1 MDNTSEKWI
10 RILRNSPSSQEFF
23 DAVDALCTKPEDKKH
38 IATFPAI
45 IQYVLPFTPSLPEK
59 TLDTIDAVVA
69 SHIECMSQLVKGS
82 DTSSLSEVCQKTI
95 LRVLHKH
102 QTCLNTYLSQENM
115 TKAQIS
121 IIASL
126 FCGSK
131 LYNFMNELLSIREY
145 SKLVLRQLQSLENNN
160 PQKKH
165 FGDLLLAFLK
175 LNPTVVPEVFFDHW
189 IFGST
194 QAFENNYLAKFY
206 QNSITMN
213 KKKLNHMMLKYLSKT
228 LTHENLGSM
237 SYVMKKINPLFIDYA
252 WVTYSCSN
260 EITQYM
266 YIISL
271 PARWLLRYIN
281 YLFVEWGTSNID
293 NKRMDDEDI
302 MLSQLLQIALNQLT
316 PVDAQKM
323 TSNSSF
329 MDAITQRLH
338 NHNKD
343 YINRTMS
350 IGKSVV
356 GDALN
361 YSVPSCLNVPW
372 YKVVTVV
379 EGSSLMDL
387 LSRDNSLMKSHSTLE
402 TKFDN
407 LALDEVDS
415 DDDDEH
421 VENVRGRK
429 IIFLKDLI
437 EQFSKLQQSNA
448 DTHFTMKESFKLIMH
463 KKDNVSELEY
473 YCDELVNILLK
484 LSNEHEHKDF
494 EQLRVQNVTAIL
506 NLLPRK
512 ITAVMEIL
520 LTQDLTLQQRLSILT
535 IVGFSAQVLS
545 GLEDIGKGFDGLPQ
559 ASQIDKPFNSFETS
573 QLSNTIDQGSVV
585 WRSRKLEKHNGVRSG
600 HDVAQKTKVNRFNA
614 VAPLYF
620 WPLINGWLNGIELG
634 TFDYLF
640 KSHYINTLAMI
651 FSLSQA
657 HNDIVNMEETCF
669 FSKGKV
675 AKTSIGVW
683 FLNVI
688 YKTNINLSHDSSIYV
703 SKIRFK
709 KKKIDN
715 SNHKTLV
722 LDLVDVTINIT
733 EEHLKSQKAQ
743 KEKKSGNSRSPDNAP
758 LKLEVSLEKLVK
770 QKKIIQYFASLLIPL
785 HVSLQKI
792 SLVVDGQE
800 YYIDYAA
807 VKLVYSA
814 KSKALS
820 ANIFLHEFTD
830 YKGTY
835 LKHFEFNISTS
846 CKYSK
851 ESKLLSIKKWSTS
864 LRLSD
869 FTTSLPP
876 RTSNSEKTPN
886 PTSDQP
892 AQLKTKKGLFSKLK
906 KLEPFWK
913 AMNVVDLKF
922 ENITVAVPQ
931 YSTKFHCANM
941 IFSVKSLTHL
951 FPESKFEMTLS
962 SNSLYVEL
970 LQKRVVVIPLMN
982 VFSTSDR
989 SLNLDFN
996 TINCTM
1002 GLVDSKISFGYD
1014 HLKFF
1019 LHHTGSSSK
1028 SQEPS
1033 SNSKSNGGSLFDGL
1047 PFPKFNFKFLLP
1059 NFSIRYMIDENSF
1072 FIWKNNE
1079 ISMHLQH
1086 SYLTTSSIS
1095 VKDASRDALVRINQ
1109 PTLEKLTSSNY
1120 IKFSDSSLT
1129 FKYENSDLPI
1139 AAVHKIEL
1147 QNTNDNPHVLNVIV
1161 KNLHITL
1168 NSLKTLTIAKNN
1180 FHSLQQLFSGS
1191 GSKSHT
1197 AAETENQSSMLQKL
1211 EVKFQLIDFSCMSCI
1226 SGFLPVQEDVPKEF
1240 YNTAYG
1246 VSFYIDNAFVYYKN
1260 KFTKGDIDNVYI
1272 NKVISVNECE
1282 AEQTFVSRMQNITFT
1297 DSPDMMKKLIIPQF
1311 RLDLDICLL
1320 WMIFYMKTVFST
1332 ILAPNE
1338 AKNMPKSIKKD
1349 NGSTS
1354 ATFDVQINVI
1364 LIKGGF
1370 ANDLKLLFTCYD
1382 LKFQNS
1388 ALTFKRFHIL
1398 THSVY
1403 VPKQADDIYV
1413 RLFVIDGFKFNL
1425 LSKVNDQVIDIQTK
1439 LIQLRAEYHLRFY
1452 TLIDR
1457 IVSTVKTIKQL
1468 KVAFQ
1473 SLPQFKHVVPVAE
1486 DPKHVPRIRLRTR
1499 RLVMRVEEDPFEHDL
1514 GVIYRVGLLEQKLR
1528 LQKTMFMEEEIY
1540 NNADQNMSD
1549 ETIAHYKEKLYRN
1562 FSRSWIE
1569 RIKRA
1574 RELFTRVGA
1583 FDLTE
1588 KIILG
1593 SKVKTLFGHEKT
1605 SLFLVAFENL
1615 DLMVKE
1621 PNFGVENFADFIW
1634 KYGKHVP
1641 KDTKYTTLIPMNISW
1656 STDLLKFQLRDY
1668 LLPILS
1674 FSGLTLDGDVCF
1686 AEQDADYKNKRSV
1699 WVPFI
1704 KQDDELEKTNS
1715 IFGSH
1720 IIRTLNSVKTFMN
1733 VTFNVDHKDPS
1744 IITWG
1749 KSLQPA
1755 YQAVMIWFDYFTK
1768 PPLDPSPK
1776 IGFWDKFRL
1785 LIHGKMVWN
1794 WSPRSEL
1801 HLNIK
1806 GSSDPYK
1813 ITDDGAG
1820 LTFAWREGTCLT
1832 IHGSSDPKDF
1842 LVIKSKGFLLGI
1854 RDFTTLSQKDRFR
1867 KALMQLK
1874 GDVTWKAGLLFEA
1887 GDQAMAGEEPR
1898 TSHFKNHYSVDLIN
1912 PKYTSKKSNH
1922 DSYAGFRSDFIHMS
1936 IGVYSDNKEGTCNSA
1951 HLAPTSSD
1959 HFKKW
1964 WHLFGTYTS
1973 GPIRQGP
1980 LFSTLVQNPKKFGS
1994 SLFTIKYSLSLA
2006 PLEISHIYRHPHIGQ
2021 KSETVTEF
2029 TGLKGKVTSFKF
2041 DLHHKRLKML
2051 LMDDRLQRKKNIW
2064 KLKIDQGEVDCK
2076 NADVR
2081 LMSAEFNSSQNH
2093 QSVKDACVE
2102 ADDLEWY
2109 NFFDFI
2115 DLEDFE
2121 LRSEALAKYYTIPL
2135 LFSPRISYFRNIDRK
2150 VHDLKYPFGSED
2162 SHDCMY
2168 GKNHPEETQRR
2179 ICQKRINELEQEL
2192 RFKKHELN
2200 ILRQSEPSTRDAQ
2213 QKMTSLSKSILL
2225 LKDSKAALEEV
2236 IKDIRI
2242 VDNENTDKVV
2252 LTRRK
2257 SGGGLSL
2264 VQTDTLGS
2272 LRQMKLATSNT
2283 NTNTFDNRFMI
2294 HNILLKIN
2302 GKTKNLLTN
2311 YFIKLGERKAA
2322 TFYVSH
2328 KSLSIVNEM
2337 LNWSGTENTAESV
2350 PRFGKMTTPGILSN
2364 TEFIEKFE
2372 ELIREVADE
2381 KFQTVDNILI
2391 KLILPQIQVSSTAEK
2406 EWAAII
2412 APKNIEVGLID
2423 VVQNDGLYANAI
2435 SSVDSVRETR
2445 YCTLLSETNF
2455 YVLNKESV
2463 CKNDL
2468 FKTEGLGYGVVDE
2481 IFNWPPWIPLEA
2493 CYQSDLINSYS
2504 ILKKT
2509 DMFLTFTKPNPL
2521 FFDKVLHSVYEED
2534 PVLRVGFPELH
2545 ITSNAIQYN
2554 AIYNI
2559 AEDIMKYGS
2568 TVNKKLENLAK
2579 TILANELKS
2588 NFKLS
2593 FTFIMGLQNKIRDI
2607 HYQRGVLKLT
2617 DPDMYNELCQE
2628 IEAELQSTR
2637 FELIMIMSSLK
2648 KNFAKMR
2655 GLKHSTKLLWII
2667 SADDIIWE
2675 MYHDNNDS
2683 FITFGLGHT
2692 LFQRTEDSDGAN
2704 TNKVSISSLRCF
2716 NLQQNP
2722 VYVDLLAPYE
2732 ENGTK
2737 TVPGPLL
2744 EILWFLGT
2752 PVGGISDL
2760 EDLTI
2765 RCRPIRFQMDHITLN
2780 QIIDFLFTTRDTG
2793 GSKSEEDQD
2802 SPSNSTWNGHLK
2814 TPAELKNKLHDKMAA
2829 QSIDS
2834 PDSLMRVKTIGSW
2847 DFENMPTVQN
2857 VESNVNKQNQLAGK
2871 IVETGDGMEEMVNR
2885 SSKYINIRSL
2895 TIRHMTVCVSYRGS
2909 KSVITNVDNL
2919 IVKVPTISY
2928 KNKIWSTSDFI
2939 ATLKKDIIKVV
2950 LHHTGTIIG
2959 NKFKPKKK
2967 IESKYESF
2975 KQLSKLLK
2983 NEVKVSNSEDT
2994 DRKIV
2999 FNDGEEFM
3007 HSQEYKPIDA
3017 ITEGD
3022 SVADE
3027 TEIHAYNAG

>member
-1 MDNTSEKWI
+1 MW
-10 RILRNSPSSQEFF
+10 
-23 DAVDALCTKPEDKKH
+23 AVSVITN
-38 IATFPAI
+38 
-45 IQYVLPFTPSLPEK
+45 SLPK
-59 TLDTIDAVVA
+59 YARHYLQDQFQTIV
-69 SHIECMSQLVKGS
+69 
-82 DTSSLSEVCQKTI
+82 
-95 LRVLHKH
+95 
-102 QTCLNTYLSQENM
+102 
-115 TKAQIS
+115 
-121 IIASL
+121 
-126 FCGSK
+126 
-131 LYNFMNELLSIREY
+131 
-145 SKLVLRQLQSLENNN
+145 
-160 PQKKH
+160 
-165 FGDLLLAFLK
+165 LLLL
-175 LNPTVVPEVFFDHW
+175 V
-189 IFGST
+189 
-194 QAFENNYLAKFY
+194 YL
-206 QNSITMN
+206 
-213 KKKLNHMMLKYLSKT
+213 
-228 LTHENLGSM
+228 
-237 SYVMKKINPLFIDYA
+237 V
-252 WVTYSCSN
+252 W
-260 EITQYM
+260 
-266 YIISL
+266 
-271 PARWLLRYIN
+271 
-281 YLFVEWGTSNID
+281 
-293 NKRMDDEDI
+293 
-302 MLSQLLQIALNQLT
+302 
-316 PVDAQKM
+316 QK
-323 TSNSSF
+323 
-329 MDAITQRLH
+329 
-338 NHNKD
+338 
-343 YINRTMS
+343 
-350 IGKSVV
+350 
-356 GDALN
+356 
-361 YSVPSCLNVPW
+361 
-372 YKVVTVV
+372 
-379 EGSSLMDL
+379 
-387 LSRDNSLMKSHSTLE
+387 
-402 TKFDN
+402 
-407 LALDEVDS
+407 
-415 DDDDEH
+415 
-421 VENVRGRK
+421 
-429 IIFLKDLI
+429 
-437 EQFSKLQQSNA
+437 
-448 DTHFTMKESFKLIMH
+448 
-463 KKDNVSELEY
+463 
-473 YCDELVNILLK
+473 
-484 LSNEHEHKDF
+484 
-494 EQLRVQNVTAIL
+494 
-506 NLLPRK
+506 
-512 ITAVMEIL
+512 L
-520 LTQDLTLQQRLSILT
+520 LTTFLLT
-535 IVGFSAQVLS
+535 
-545 GLEDIGKGFDGLPQ
+545 
-559 ASQIDKPFNSFETS
+559 
-573 QLSNTIDQGSVV
+573 
-585 WRSRKLEKHNGVRSG
+585 
-600 HDVAQKTKVNRFNA
+600 VA
-614 VAPLYF
+614 
-620 WPLINGWLNGIELG
+620 
-634 TFDYLF
+634 
-640 KSHYINTLAMI
+640 
-651 FSLSQA
+651 
-657 HNDIVNMEETCF
+657 CF
-669 FSKGKV
+669 FSKGKL
-675 AKTSIGVW
+675 ANTSIRFW

-688 YKTNINLSHDSSIYV
+688 YKTKVNLTHNSSIFV
-703 SKIRFK
+703 SKIRLN

-733 EEHLKSQKAQ
+733 EEFLSSQKSQK
-743 KEKKSGNSRSPDNAP
+743 KKQQSSDSQSEDD
-758 LKLEVSLEKLVK
+758 KQIKMEVSLEKFMK
-770 QKKIIQYFASLLIPL
+770 QKKIIQYIASFFIPL
-785 HVSLQKI
+785 QVSLQKI

-800 YYIDYAA
+800 YYVDYASA
-807 VKLVYSA
+807 KVIFNA
-814 KSKALS
+814 KSKSLS

-835 LKHFEFNISTS
+835 LKHFEFNVSGS
-846 CKYSK
+846 CNYSE
-851 ESKLLSIKKWSTS
+851 ESNMLSIRKWSTS

-869 FTTSLPP
+869 FTASIPP
-876 RTSNSEKTPN
+876 RNTSCEKDTGY
-886 PTSDQP
+886 TSDQA
-892 AQLKTKKGLFSKLK
+892 AQPKSRKESLSLKLQRFQPL
-906 KLEPFWK
+906 WK
-913 AMNVVDLKF
+913 AMSVVDLKF
-922 ENITVAVPQ
+922 ENITISVPQ
-931 YSTKFHCANM
+931 YCTKFHCANM

-951 FPESKFEMTLS
+951 SRDSKFEMTLS

-970 LQKRVVVIPLMN
+970 LKQRVVVIPLMN
-982 VFSTSDR
+982 IFSTSDR

-1002 GLVDSKISFGYD
+1002 GLVDSKITFGHEHMKY
-1014 HLKFF
+1014 F
-1019 LHHTGSSSK
+1019 LHHTGSPSK
-1028 SQEPS
+1028 SQDAES
-1033 SNSKSNGGSLFDGL
+1033 SSHLNNGSVFDSLTI
-1047 PFPKFNFKFLLP
+1047 PKFNFKLLLP
-1059 NFSIRYMIDENSF
+1059 NFSIRYMTDDNSF

-1079 ISMHLQH
+1079 ISVHLQH
-1086 SYLTTSSIS
+1086 SYLTTSNIS
-1095 VKDASRDALVRINQ
+1095 VKAASRDALVRINQ
-1109 PTLEKLTSSNY
+1109 PTLERLTSSNY

-1139 AAVHKIEL
+1139 AAVHKIEV
-1147 QNTNDNPHVLNVIV
+1147 QNTNDNPHVLNFIV
-1161 KNLHITL
+1161 KNFHITL
-1168 NSLKTLTIAKNN
+1168 NSLKTLTIGKEH
-1180 FHSLQQLFSGS
+1180 FHSLQQLLAT
-1191 GSKSHT
+1191 SKPKGPAKGKTDTHSSKF
-1197 AAETENQSSMLQKL
+1197 ENLEIKL
-1211 EVKFQLIDFSCMSCI
+1211 QLIDFSCMSCI
-1226 SGFLPVQEDVPKEF
+1226 SGFLPVQNDVPKEL

-1246 VSFYIDNAFVYYKN
+1246 VSLYVDNAFVYYKN
-1260 KFTKGDIDNVYI
+1260 KLTKADVDNIYV

-1282 AEQTFVSRMQNITFT
+1282 AEQSFVSRMQNITFT
-1297 DSPDMMKKLIIPQF
+1297 HSPDKMKKLTIPQF
-1311 RLDLDICLL
+1311 RIDLDICLL
-1320 WMIFYMKTVFST
+1320 WMIFYMKTVFAT
-1332 ILAPNE
+1332 ILAGSEGN
-1338 AKNMPKSIKKD
+1338 AAQKTDKNDTKS
-1349 NGSTS
+1349 NLS
-1354 ATFDVQINVI
+1354 TFDVQVNVI
-1364 LIKGGF
+1364 LIKGGL
-1370 ANDLKLLFTCYD
+1370 ANDLKLLFTCYN
-1382 LKFQNS
+1382 LKFKSS
-1388 ALTFKRFHIL
+1388 ALSFKRFHIL

-1403 VPKQADDIYV
+1403 VPEQADEVYV
-1413 RLFVIDGFKFNL
+1413 RLFIIDGFKFNL
-1425 LSKVNDQVIDIQTK
+1425 LSKVNDQVFDIQTK

-1473 SLPQFKHVVPVAE
+1473 SLPKFKHVVPVAE

-1528 LQKTMFMEEEIY
+1528 LQKTMFMEEELY
-1540 NNADQNMSD
+1540 NNADQNMSE

-1588 KIILG
+1588 KTILG

-1621 PNFGVENFADFIW
+1621 PNFGVENFPDFIW

-1704 KQDDELEKTNS
+1704 KQDEELEKTNS

-1733 VTFNVDHKDPS
+1733 VRFNIDHRDPS

-1768 PPLDPSPK
+1768 PPIDPSPK

-1832 IHGSSDPKDF
+1832 IHGSSNPKDF
-1842 LVIKSKGFLLGI
+1842 LVIQSKGFLLGI

-1898 TSHFKNHYSVDLIN
+1898 TSYFKSHYSVELIN
-1912 PKYTSKKSNH
+1912 PKYTSKKSKH

-1936 IGVYSDNKEGTCNSA
+1936 IGVYSDNKEGTRNSA

-1980 LFSTLVQNPKKFGS
+1980 LFSTLVQNPKKFGA

-2006 PLEISHIYRHPHIGQ
+2006 PLEISHIYRHPNIGQ
-2021 KSETVTEF
+2021 KSKALTEF
-2029 TGLKGKVTSFKF
+2029 TGMKGKASSFKF

-2081 LMSAEFNSSQNH
+2081 LMSAEFDGSQKH
-2093 QSVKDACVE
+2093 QSVKDACAE

-2121 LRSEALAKYYTIPL
+2121 LRSDALSKYFTIPL

-2150 VHDLKYPFGSED
+2150 VHDLKYPFGNED

-2168 GKNHPEETQRR
+2168 GKNHPEDTQRR
-2179 ICQKRINELEQEL
+2179 ICQKRIRELEQEL
-2192 RFKKHELN
+2192 RFKKNEQN
-2200 ILRQSEPSTRDAQ
+2200 ILIQSKASTKDA
-2213 QKMTSLSKSILL
+2213 KEKLSSLSKSISL
-2225 LKDSKAALEEV
+2225 LKDSVAALEEV
-2236 IKDIRI
+2236 LQDIHI

-2252 LTRRK
+2252 LERRE
-2257 SGGGLSL
+2257 SGGDLSL
-2264 VQTDTLGS
+2264 VKTDTLGS

-2302 GKTKNLLTN
+2302 GKSKNLLTN
-2311 YFIKLGERKAA
+2311 YFIKLGERKTAS
-2322 TFYVSH
+2322 FYVSH

-2337 LNWSGTENTAESV
+2337 LNWSGTENAPESV
-2350 PRFGKMTTPGILSN
+2350 PRFGKMTTPGMLSN

-2423 VVQNDGLYANAI
+2423 VVQDDGLYANAI
-2435 SSVDSVRETR
+2435 NSVESLRETR
-2445 YCTLLSETNF
+2445 YCTLLSDTNF

-2463 CKNDL
+2463 CKNEL
-2468 FKTEGLGYGVVDE
+2468 FRTEGAGYGVVDE
-2481 IFNWPPWIPLEA
+2481 LHNWPPWIPLEA
-2493 CYQSDLINSYS
+2493 CYQSELISPYS

-2509 DMFLTFTKPNPL
+2509 DIFLTFTKPNSL

-2559 AEDIMKYGS
+2559 AEDVMKYGS

-2607 HYQRGVLKLT
+2607 HYQRSVLKLT

-2648 KNFAKMR
+2648 KTFAQMR
-2655 GLKHSTKLLWII
+2655 GLKHSTKLLSII

-2732 ENGTK
+2732 EDGTK
-2737 TVPGPLL
+2737 VVPGPLL

-2793 GSKSEEDQD
+2793 SSNSDDNQD
-2802 SPSNSTWNGHLK
+2802 ISSNSTWNGHLK
-2814 TPAELKNKLHDKMAA
+2814 TPTGLKNKLHDRMAGEP
-2829 QSIDS
+2829 SDS
-2834 PDSLMRVKTIGSW
+2834 PDSLLRVKTIGSW
-2847 DFENMPTVQN
+2847 DFEHMPTVQN
-2857 VESNVNKQNQLAGK
+2857 VESSVNKQNKLTGK

-2983 NEVKVSNSEDT
+2983 NEVKVPNSEDS
-2994 DRKIV
+2994 DRQIV
-2999 FNDGEEFM
+2999 YDDGEKFM
-3007 HSQEYKPIDA
+3007 HSQDYKPIDA
-3017 ITEGD
+3017 LTDGD
-3022 SVADE
+3022 SLADGN
-3027 TEIHAYNAG
+3027 EIHAYNAS